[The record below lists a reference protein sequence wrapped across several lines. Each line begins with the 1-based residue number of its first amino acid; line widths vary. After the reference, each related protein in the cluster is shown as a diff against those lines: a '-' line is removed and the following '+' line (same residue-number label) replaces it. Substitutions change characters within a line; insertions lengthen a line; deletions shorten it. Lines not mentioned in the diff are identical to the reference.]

1 MYINGLMDSKS
12 DFNTTLCDRFP
23 GGENL
28 IFFSIVFNSLQ
39 GSNEEKWVVT
49 DGRRPIV
56 KGRETSFDRGEIFE
70 NPIGL
75 FHV

>member
-12 DFNTTLCDRFP
+12 DFNTTPCDRFL
-23 GGENL
+23 GGKNM
-28 IFFSIVFNSLQ
+28 IFFSIVFNSFH
-39 GSNEEKWVVT
+39 GSNKEKWVVT
-49 DGRRPIV
+49 EGRRPIV
-56 KGRETSFDRGEIFE
+56 KCSETSFDRGEIFE